1 MRLLR
6 SIATIGGLT
15 AASRVLGF
23 ARDVLIAA
31 LLGAGP
37 IADAFFVALRFPN
50 MFRALFAEGAFSA
63 AFVPIFV
70 ATRESDGDHAARAF
84 AAATFSA
91 LAMTLLGF
99 VIVFEL
105 AMPVAL
111 YAIAPGF
118 VGTDVFDLAVTFSR
132 LTFPYLL
139 FISLTA
145 LLGGV
150 LNALGRFAAPAAAPI
165 LLNISLILAI
175 TVFAA
180 WFPNRG
186 YALAGGVLVAGVL
199 QFVWLYVSLGR
210 AGIWLKPPRPRLTE
224 KVKTLLKRAL
234 PVAFGAGV
242 YQVNILVD
250 TMLASLLPLG
260 SVSYLFYADRLS
272 QLPYGIIA
280 IAVSTALLP
289 TLSKEVRSGDPARAL
304 ESQNR
309 ALEFAF
315 FLMLPAATA
324 LIVLAEPFMTVLFQR
339 GAFDREAAL
348 ASAAALAAYSSGLPA
363 YMLIK
368 TLSTGFYARADTK
381 TPVKV
386 AALSAIV
393 HVGLSIG
400 LMIPFDHVGIAASTS
415 LAAWFNACFLAWI
428 LYQRRHL
435 LPDRQLTHRVART
448 TFASGIMAAI
458 LVALSTHLAPWLEEG
473 LSVRIATIGIMV
485 AAGIMVFGIAAQLL
499 GAADLRDLYAVLR
512 NRKDAVDDPIDVE
525 PGKTTN
531 NRTDISVDD
540 RA

>member
-1 MRLLR
+1 
-6 SIATIGGLT
+6 
-15 AASRVLGF
+15 
-23 ARDVLIAA
+23 
-31 LLGAGP
+31 
-37 IADAFFVALRFPN
+37 
-50 MFRALFAEGAFSA
+50 
-63 AFVPIFV
+63 
-70 ATRESDGDHAARAF
+70 
-84 AAATFSA
+84 
-91 LAMTLLGF
+91 MTLLGF

-105 AMPVAL
+105 AMPYAL

-118 VGTDVFDLAVTFSR
+118 AGTDVFGLAVTFSR

-150 LNALGRFAAPAAAPI
+150 LNALGRFGAPAAAPI
-165 LLNISLILAI
+165 LLNISLIAAI
-175 TVFAA
+175 TVFAE

-186 YALAGGVLVAGVL
+186 YALAWGVLVAGIL
-199 QFVWLYVSLGR
+199 QFIWLYVSLGR
-210 AGIWLKPPRPRLTE
+210 AGLWLRPPRPRLTAE
-224 KVKTLLKRAL
+224 VKTLLKRAL

-289 TLSKEVRSGDPARAL
+289 TLSKEVRSGDPTRAL
-304 ESQNR
+304 DSQNR

-348 ASAAALAAYSSGLPA
+348 ASAAALVAYSSGLPA

-368 TLSTGFYARADTK
+368 ALSTGFYARADTR

-386 AALSAIV
+386 AAASAIV
-393 HVGLSIG
+393 HVALSVG
-400 LMIPFDHVGIAASTS
+400 LMIPFDHVGIAASTA
-415 LAAWFNACFLAWI
+415 LAAWFNGCVLAWI
-428 LYQRRHL
+428 LYRRRHL
-435 LPDRQLTHRVART
+435 LPDRQLIRRVART
-448 TFASGIMAAI
+448 TVASGIMAAAV
-458 LVALSTHLAPWLEEG
+458 LVLHSHLIPWLSG
-473 LSVRIATIGIMV
+473 SLSERIATIGIMV
-485 AAGIMVFGIAAQLL
+485 MAGIAVFAIAAQLL
-499 GAADLRDLYAVLR
+499 GAADLRELYAVMR
-512 NRKDAVDDPIDVE
+512 GRREAVD
-525 PGKTTN
+525 GSTN
-531 NRTDISVDD
+531 TEGDNITDNQTGNIVDD